1 MNYQDFVDIVVNE
14 CIEFADYLDYLPVDE
29 FGEDEVMDSLKSSHN
44 EKAKEALRF
53 YRNLSVKKAEVLLEK
68 VFEKLEHYYDD
79 VYEEV
84 DSNVEERHVLLEG
97 NSMNRYSKEYDDFLY
112 SGYGS
117 SMSFEQYQR
126 QIVGCPVTRFANNN
140 DYDNWAGSGLGSSM
154 SFNEYCRQNGLACGP
169 GF

>member
-1 MNYQDFVDIVVNE
+1 MNYQEFVDVVVTE
-14 CIEFADYLDYLPVDE
+14 CVEFADYLGYLPVDDFCE
-29 FGEDEVMDSLKSSHN
+29 EEVLDSLESSDN
-44 EKAKEALRF
+44 VFAKEALKF
-53 YRNLSVKKAEVLLEK
+53 YKRLSVEKAEILMK
-68 VFEKLEHYYDD
+68 RVFDKLEHYYDD
-79 VYEEV
+79 VYEEI
-84 DSNVEERHVLLEG
+84 DSAVEEKSVSLEG

>member
-1 MNYQDFVDIVVNE
+1 MNYQEFVAVVVNE

-29 FGEDEVMDSLKSSHN
+29 FGEDEVLDSLKSSHS
-44 EKAKEALRF
+44 EKAKEALKF
-53 YRNLSVKKAEVLLEK
+53 YKRLSVEKAEILMER
-68 VFEKLEHYYDD
+68 VFDKLEHYYDD
-79 VYEEV
+79 VYEEI
-84 DSNVEERHVLLEG
+84 DSTVEEKPVSLESTSNRH
-97 NSMNRYSKEYDDFLY
+97 SKKYDDFLY

-140 DYDNWAGSGLGSSM
+140 DYDIWVGSGLGASM